1 MEDRV
6 KYMMKPEL
14 RSFLLQRGMTVSD
27 YKVEQLRELAY
38 KAIEMNLPVVKT
50 EDDTISLLQHR
61 TTLTI
66 NDSTVSF
73 PFVFD
78 VSLNQWSDNL
88 NHLPNIQ
95 FADVFAHLLM
105 NADWPRERVKL
116 YKQERGY
123 HLYTNHHI
131 HTVRTHTLLHNHM
144 YVRGNC
150 IRETSQSE
158 KPYLVWCL
166 LDSEGTIKSA
176 GCECTA

>member
-14 RSFLLQRGMTVSD
+14 RTFLLQRGMTVSD

-50 EDDTISLLQHR
+50 EDDTISSLQQR
-61 TTLTI
+61 TTFTI
-66 NDSTVSF
+66 NDSLVSF

-78 VSLNQWSDNL
+78 SSLNQWSDNL
-88 NHLPNIQ
+88 NRLPSIQ
-95 FADVFAHLLM
+95 CADVFAHLLL
-105 NADWPRERVKL
+105 NADWPRDRLKF

-131 HTVRTHTLLHNHM
+131 HSVSTHTLQQDHI
-144 YVRGNC
+144 YVRDNC
-150 IRETSQSE
+150 IRET
-158 KPYLVWCL
+158 
-166 LDSEGTIKSA
+166 
-176 GCECTA
+176 